1 MPFGEEKSLE
11 INQED
16 SVFGSGSALIETFAS
31 DKIEITAKTGIYTA
45 EFWIPASAGISQWL
59 FLRAEERERGAIET
73 LENLQ
78 LLNSAGQ
85 PVPLTVMATL
95 RVRLPQH

>member
-1 MPFGEEKSLE
+1 MITMPFGEEKSLE

-45 EFWIPASAGISQWL
+45 EFLDSR
-59 FLRAEERERGAIET
+59 LRGDFAMAVSSRGRKRTRRDRDA
-73 LENLQ
+73 
-78 LLNSAGQ
+78 
-85 PVPLTVMATL
+85 
-95 RVRLPQH
+95 